1 MSQFA
6 SKWEKSNSTGFT
18 ARVRDS
24 VQSPGPLKPRLDLAV
39 RQIQV
44 QVAKLDATSAKLRER
59 DSSIFNKIVASI
71 QKHDSQ
77 HASVYANELAEIRK
91 MNKMVTQAKLALEQI
106 TLRLNTITELGDI
119 VVTLTPAMSVIRSVR
134 QGLVSVLPEAEGEI
148 GEISGLL
155 SSILVDAGTV
165 GGYSLNFEA
174 ANEDAEKVLAEA
186 AAVAEQD
193 EGEIPRDPLWAPL
206 DGRIDGKHIVKTRM
220 ENVRG
225 LDPRKWEPALHSS
238 FSRTLLQC
246 EKNFA
251 RGPCSIFSYLDS
263 TDSHSGAQVRGLS
276 RSSEPV
282 IP

>member
-6 SKWEKSNSTGFT
+6 SKWEKSNSQGFT
-18 ARVRDS
+18 TKIRDS
-24 VQSPGPLKPRLDLAV
+24 VKNPGPLKPRLDLAV

-44 QVAKLDATSAKLRER
+44 QVAKLDSTSAKLRER
-59 DSSIFNKIVASI
+59 DASIFNKIVSSI

-91 MNKMVTQAKLALEQI
+91 MNRMVTQAKLALEQI
-106 TLRLNTITELGDI
+106 TLRLNTVTELGDI
-119 VVTLTPAMSVIRSVR
+119 VVTLTPAMAVIRSVR

-186 AAVAEQD
+186 AAVAEQRMK
-193 EGEIPRDPLWAPL
+193 EKFPEIPSGLPS
-206 DGRIDGKHIVKTRM
+206 M
-220 ENVRG
+220 EG
-225 LDPRKWEPALHSS
+225 
-238 FSRTLLQC
+238 
-246 EKNFA
+246 
-251 RGPCSIFSYLDS
+251 S
-263 TDSHSGAQVRGLS
+263 TESTS
-276 RSSEPV
+276 
-282 IP
+282 

>member
-6 SKWEKSNSTGFT
+6 SKWEKSNSAGITS
-18 ARVRDS
+18 RVRES
-24 VQSPGPLKPRLDLAV
+24 VKNPGPLKPRLDLAV

-44 QVAKLDATSAKLRER
+44 QVAKLDATSSKLRER
-59 DSSIFNKIVASI
+59 DASIFNKIVSSI

-91 MNKMVTQAKLALEQI
+91 MNRMVTQAKLALEQI

-165 GGYSLNFEA
+165 GGYNLNFEA

-186 AAVAEQD
+186 AAVAESRMK
-193 EGEIPRDPLWAPL
+193 EKFPEIPSGLPS
-206 DGRIDGKHIVKTRM
+206 M
-220 ENVRG
+220 EG
-225 LDPRKWEPALHSS
+225 
-238 FSRTLLQC
+238 
-246 EKNFA
+246 
-251 RGPCSIFSYLDS
+251 S
-263 TDSHSGAQVRGLS
+263 TESTS
-276 RSSEPV
+276 
-282 IP
+282 

>member
-6 SKWEKSNSTGFT
+6 SKWEKPNSSGFT
-18 ARVRDS
+18 TRMRDS
-24 VQSPGPLKPRLDLAV
+24 VKNPGPLKPRLDLAV

-44 QVAKLDATSAKLRER
+44 QVAKLDGTCAKLRER
-59 DSSIFNKIVASI
+59 DASIFNKIVSSI

-77 HASVYANELAEIRK
+77 HASVYANELSEIRK
-91 MNKMVTQAKLALEQI
+91 MSRMVTQAKLALEQI
-106 TLRLNTITELGDI
+106 TLRLNTVTELGDI

-186 AAVAEQD
+186 AAVAESRMK
-193 EGEIPRDPLWAPL
+193 EKFPEIPSGLPS
-206 DGRIDGKHIVKTRM
+206 M
-220 ENVRG
+220 EG
-225 LDPRKWEPALHSS
+225 
-238 FSRTLLQC
+238 
-246 EKNFA
+246 
-251 RGPCSIFSYLDS
+251 S
-263 TDSHSGAQVRGLS
+263 TESTS
-276 RSSEPV
+276 
-282 IP
+282 

>member
-6 SKWEKSNSTGFT
+6 NKWEKSNT
-18 ARVRDS
+18 AGISSRVRDS
-24 VQSPGPLKPRLDLAV
+24 VKNPGPLKPRLDMAV

-44 QVAKLDATSAKLRER
+44 QVAKLDSTSAKLRER
-59 DSSIFNKIVASI
+59 DASIFNKIVSSI

-91 MNKMVTQAKLALEQI
+91 MNRMVTQAKLALEQI

-165 GGYSLNFEA
+165 GGYNLNFEA

-186 AAVAEQD
+186 AAVAEQRMK
-193 EGEIPRDPLWAPL
+193 EKFPEIPS
-206 DGRIDGKHIVKTRM
+206 
-220 ENVRG
+220 G
-225 LDPRKWEPALHSS
+225 LPSM
-238 FSRTLLQC
+238 
-246 EKNFA
+246 
-251 RGPCSIFSYLDS
+251 DS
-263 TDSHSGAQVRGLS
+263 PTESTS
-276 RSSEPV
+276 
-282 IP
+282 